1 MVGTGREG
9 TLAIPRSLANRYP
22 AVMSLHMMLLNAN
35 GKAYVLD
42 RVYKLNP

>member
-1 MVGTGREG
+1 
-9 TLAIPRSLANRYP
+9 
-22 AVMSLHMMLLNAN
+22 MSLHMMLLNAN